1 MENKTIELIQ
11 TYEVLKKDLH
21 TLMVKGSITPL
32 DYEGKVE
39 FRDKSTTALRYK
51 YCNNNTAEETDAV
64 CSVLEAMIKSDLR
77 IWDKTQG
84 VENIIVVVVDNDCSG
99 ETEIVCMVDY
109 LN

>member
-1 MENKTIELIQ
+1 MESKTIELIQ
-11 TYEVLKKDLH
+11 TYEVLKRDLH
-21 TLMVKGSITPL
+21 TLLVKGSLTPL

-51 YCNNNTAEETDAV
+51 YCTNNTEEESDAT
-64 CSVLEAMIKSDLR
+64 CSLLERMIKTDLR

-84 VENIIVVVVDNDCSG
+84 VERITTVVVDNDCSG